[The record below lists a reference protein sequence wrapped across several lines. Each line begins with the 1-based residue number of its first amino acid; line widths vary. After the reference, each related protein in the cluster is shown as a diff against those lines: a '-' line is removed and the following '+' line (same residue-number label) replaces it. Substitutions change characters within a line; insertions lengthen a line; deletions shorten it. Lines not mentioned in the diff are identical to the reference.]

1 MTRKS
6 LLSFPFAFLAATL
19 LSGCDQTVSE
29 PQEILRPVRS
39 VTVSHSDAGLEKT
52 FPGVV
57 EAAQQASLSFRV
69 SGRLASLSVKDGSA
83 VSAGEVVAELEPVD
97 FDIRLK
103 DRQASYEVAKADYE
117 RAVQLV
123 GKGAIAR
130 ADVDNLKAKLSTA
143 TAQLETARQEKAYT
157 RLRAPFSGRVAR
169 VYADNY
175 EEVSAKQ
182 DIMVLHDLS
191 SLLIKVEMP
200 ESLITRT
207 QQERQPLRYSARF
220 DGLGDKAFP
229 LQLSAFAAEPDS
241 SSQTYTVTFLLSDP
255 PGSRILPGMSADVL
269 IKQVLPDSDWLVIP
283 AHSVQEDNDGR
294 FVYLVEAAEAGV
306 GVVLRRP
313 VQTGRLLA
321 SGIEVTSG
329 LVAGEQLVTAG
340 MSQMVDGMRVKWTEG
355 EQ

>member
-1 MTRKS
+1 MVRQS

-39 VTVSHSDAGLEKT
+39 ITVSHSDTGLQKT
-52 FPGVV
+52 FPGIV
-57 EAAQQASLSFRV
+57 EAAQQANLSFRV
-69 SGRLASLSVKDGSA
+69 AGRLAALTVKDGST
-83 VSAGEVVAELEPVD
+83 VVAGQVVAELEPVD

-103 DRQASYEVAKADYE
+103 DRQASYDVAKADYE

-123 GKGAIAR
+123 GKGAVAR

-157 RLRAPFSGRVAR
+157 RLRTPFSGQIAR

-182 DIMVLHDLS
+182 DVMVLHDLS
-191 SLLIKVEMP
+191 SLLIRVAMP
-200 ESLITRT
+200 ESVIAST

-255 PGSRILPGMSADVL
+255 LGSRILPGMSADVI
-269 IKQVLPDSDWLVIP
+269 IKQIVPDSDWLVIP

-294 FVYLVEAAEAGV
+294 FVYLVKAAESGV

-340 MSQMVDGMRVKWTEG
+340 MSQMVDGMRVKWTVG
-355 EQ
+355 NQ